1 MVEWKNGYFC
11 VNLNLGSVRLAIKG
25 AMMTPWEIDA
35 LELANCNCA
44 FGCPCQFNAL
54 PTDGTCEAAVGFI
67 INKGHYGDVTLDG
80 VRFGMTAKWPAAI
93 HMGNGTIQL
102 IVDSAASPEQRAA
115 VEAIGTGGDTE
126 DMATHFWVFNKMS
139 PNRLATVVKPIDL
152 AIDLERRTGH
162 VSIPG
167 VFEMKVEPI
176 RNPVSGAEHRARI
189 NLPHGFEYR
198 QAEMASGSTTTSG
211 AISLTK
217 NHGSHAHICRL
228 YMTGKGVINHA
239 A

>member
-1 MVEWKNGYFC
+1 
-11 VNLNLGSVRLAIKG
+11 
-25 AMMTPWEIDA
+25 MTPWEIDA

-67 INKGHYGDVTLDG
+67 INKGHYGGVKLDG
-80 VRFGMTAKWPAAI
+80 VKFGMTAKWPAAI

-126 DMATHFWVFNKMS
+126 DMATHFWVFDKMA
-139 PNRLATVVKPIDL
+139 PNRLETLFKPIDL
-152 AIDLERRTGH
+152 AIDIEGRTGH
-162 VSIPG
+162 VNIKG
-167 VFEMKVEPI
+167 VFDLKAEPI
-176 RNPVSGAEHRARI
+176 RNPVTGAEHRARI

-198 QAEMASGSTTTSG
+198 QAEMANGTTTTSG

-217 NHGSHAHICRL
+217 NHGTHAHICRV

>member
-1 MVEWKNGYFC
+1 
-11 VNLNLGSVRLAIKG
+11 
-25 AMMTPWEIDA
+25 MTPWEIDA

-139 PNRLATVVKPIDL
+139 PISATPPPTS
-152 AIDLERRTGH
+152 RRGRFCM
-162 VSIPG
+162 P
-167 VFEMKVEPI
+167 
-176 RNPVSGAEHRARI
+176 
-189 NLPHGFEYR
+189 
-198 QAEMASGSTTTSG
+198 SGSTSTATRSCSRHSATPRTAICCG
-211 AISLTK
+211 AHSP
-217 NHGSHAHICRL
+217 
-228 YMTGKGVINHA
+228 
-239 A
+239 

>member
-1 MVEWKNGYFC
+1 
-11 VNLNLGSVRLAIKG
+11 
-25 AMMTPWEIDA
+25 MTPWEIDA

-67 INKGHYGDVTLDG
+67 IKKGHYGDVKLDG
-80 VRFGMTAKWPAAI
+80 VKLGMTAKWPAAI

-102 IVDSAASPEQRAA
+102 IVDSSASSEQRAA
-115 VEAIGTGGDTE
+115 VEAIATGGDTE
-126 DMATHFWVFNKMS
+126 DMATMFWVFDKMA
-139 PNRLATVVKPIDL
+139 PNRLETLFKPIDL
-152 AIDLERRTGH
+152 AIDLDGRTGH
-162 VSIPG
+162 VNIPG
-167 VFEMKVEPI
+167 VFELKAEPI
-176 RNPVSGAEHRARI
+176 RNPVTGLEHRARI

-198 QAEMASGSTTTSG
+198 QAEMASGTTKTSG

-217 NHGSHAHICRL
+217 NKGTHSHICRI
-228 YMTGKGVINHA
+228 YMTGKGVIDHA